1 MRFRPSAAAALI
13 LTLAA
18 GAPSVARAQ
27 IPDSVIPL
35 QTVISETYRFRI
47 EYAENYNK
55 KDAAAVAAMYAPDA
69 IITTEDGMTYV
80 GLAAITAALT
90 KMAPTFPH
98 LVIKSDSLVAFGRT
112 AIDVGTSTMHPS
124 AGGEMKSQYLAVLRR
139 GTDRQ
144 WKIIRLS
151 VVPVAPMKM

>member
-1 MRFRPSAAAALI
+1 MAFRPSAAAAL
-13 LTLAA
+13 LLALSSV
-18 GAPSVARAQ
+18 APSMASAQ

-55 KDAAAVAAMYAPDA
+55 KDVPALAAMYAPDA
-69 IITTEDGMTYV
+69 IITTEDGSTYM
-80 GLAAITAALT
+80 GQAAIAAALT

-98 LVIKSDSLVAFGRT
+98 IVITSDSLVAFGRT
-112 AIDVGTSTMHPS
+112 AIDVGTTTMHPQ
-124 AGGEMKSQYLAVLRR
+124 AGGELKSHYLAVLRR

-144 WKIIRLS
+144 WKILRLS
-151 VVPVAPMKM
+151 VVSVPKT